1 VACVDLRCTVAYPT
15 VQYCE
20 SVCTLGV
27 HGRPIPVCSQVSNGL
42 NHIQYVSGQA
52 DGALDGLRV
61 DCAVNACSMTETPK
75 GLGA

>member
-1 VACVDLRCTVAYPT
+1 M
-15 VQYCE
+15 
-20 SVCTLGV
+20 
-27 HGRPIPVCSQVSNGL
+27 HGRPIPGYSQVSNGL